1 MTSDQVHIACV
12 RDLAVV
18 GLKSQHS
25 CTSSLACIGFCSLVH
40 PPALCCCFQLGMCI
54 THCLLNWLQGLQEFV
69 NSTSTSLLQLVCMH
83 KFQTSLQHLA
93 LVQTLFALG
102 PSLHYWGLYL
112 VAPSLHP
119 RNPPSG
125 FAHLCIHQH
134 CAAAFSWGCASPIAC
149 LLDAGIAG
157 ICVDVRG

>member
-1 MTSDQVHIACV
+1 M

-18 GLKSQHS
+18 GLKSQHT

-54 THCLLNWLQGLQEFV
+54 THCLLNWIQGLQEFV

-119 RNPPSG
+119 CNPPSRSIQSMVRPLQATTNQPPPG
-125 FAHLCIHQH
+125 HLEPTPNQPNKH
-134 CAAAFSWGCASPIAC
+134 
-149 LLDAGIAG
+149 
-157 ICVDVRG
+157 R